1 MQSEEIEATPVYIKR
16 STRERERERERER
29 DLRERKY

>member
-16 STRERERERERER
+16 STRERERERER